1 MSTGIRPRSD
11 LLAKSISHEPELH
24 SEQAHVTFA
33 PVVVEKRICSTATSA
48 GAENCGGEQSRGRGG
63 GLFRGG
69 WGAVTCPEGQGEG
82 AEQDGERKLR
92 KLRKRAKLFYYTQ
105 APRNCH
111 GRSKQREERGDM
123 AGQRSARARTAVG
136 LMSFRVPRSA
146 FAFC

>member
-63 GLFRGG
+63 GLFRGVVG
-69 WGAVTCPEGQGEG
+69 SS
-82 AEQDGERKLR
+82 DL
-92 KLRKRAKLFYYTQ
+92 
-105 APRNCH
+105 PRGP
-111 GRSKQREERGDM
+111 GRGS
-123 AGQRSARARTAVG
+123 
-136 LMSFRVPRSA
+136 
-146 FAFC
+146 